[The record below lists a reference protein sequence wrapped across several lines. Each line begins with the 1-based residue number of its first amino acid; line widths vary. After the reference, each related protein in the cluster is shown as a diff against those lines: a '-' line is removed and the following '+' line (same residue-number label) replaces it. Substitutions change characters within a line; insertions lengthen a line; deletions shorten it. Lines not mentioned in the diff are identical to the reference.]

1 MSRIVF
7 MMLLFVPGLAEE
19 FRARLVNG
27 TANAGRLEIL
37 YRGEWSTVCH
47 DGFGIQEARV
57 ACRMLGFSSSRA
69 TVVASGAYGAGAGR
83 ILLDDV
89 KCHGT
94 ENSLAECRHMTY
106 YSSDCSHRRDV
117 GVICYEAKHFVARI
131 VNGSEN
137 SGRLEIFYDGEW
149 STVCDKG
156 FGKKEATVACRMLGL
171 NSTGATVVT
180 ISKYG
185 EGAGRILLKEVKCQG
200 TESSLPECDVSTF
213 YPSDCSH
220 SDDVAVACYEVSPGP
235 ARLANGDRK
244 SGRLEIYHKGEWS
257 TVCNIGF
264 EDREARVACRM
275 LGFNSSDSLVVET
288 RRYGEG
294 AGRILPHEVNC
305 EGTES
310 SLEECDLS
318 NFHSSRCGHSKDVGL
333 ICNEVGPVTAR
344 LANGTHDGG
353 RLEIFHNGKW
363 STVCAGF
370 FGDKEAR
377 VACRMLGFNSS
388 GGRVVHPRIYG
399 AGAGE
404 IILNDVYCKGTESS
418 LVECYHNRLYHHNC
432 RHSDHVGVTCD
443 KFGPVTA
450 RLANGDRKAG
460 RLEIF
465 YNGKWSTVC
474 NNGFGDKEARVACRM
489 LGFNSSNA
497 RVDKAGVFRPWRKG
511 KGRIAVSQVNCVG
524 TESSV
529 AECDYSSDTSSCFH
543 EDDVRVICN
552 EDSTDLKLTARLV
565 NGDGMSGR
573 LEIFHNGE
581 WGTVC
586 NDIFED
592 TEARVACRMLGLKSF
607 GATVVD
613 TSTYGQGAGTIIF
626 NHVACRGTENSLEEC
641 EVSNF
646 YSIGCRHSE
655 DVGVICKEDSPVAAR
670 LADGDAEGGRL
681 ELFHNGEWKSV
692 CSSRFGDKSALVA
705 CRMAGFNS
713 SAIVAATSNAYGS
726 GAGRIIFDYVKCRG
740 TESSLLDCRYKKL
753 DITECD
759 HSDDIGVICKEVT
772 KPTTKSV
779 IKKDSSLPTTTSPT
793 TTTTTE
799 KITKVTT
806 TTKSRTGNATAVTTS
821 TTTTSTTTTVTLE
834 P

>member
-264 EDREARVACRM
+264 EDR
-275 LGFNSSDSLVVET
+275 
-288 RRYGEG
+288 
-294 AGRILPHEVNC
+294 
-305 EGTES
+305 
-310 SLEECDLS
+310 
-318 NFHSSRCGHSKDVGL
+318 
-333 ICNEVGPVTAR
+333 
-344 LANGTHDGG
+344 
-353 RLEIFHNGKW
+353 
-363 STVCAGF
+363 
-370 FGDKEAR
+370 
-377 VACRMLGFNSS
+377 
-388 GGRVVHPRIYG
+388 
-399 AGAGE
+399 
-404 IILNDVYCKGTESS
+404 
-418 LVECYHNRLYHHNC
+418 
-432 RHSDHVGVTCD
+432 
-443 KFGPVTA
+443 
-450 RLANGDRKAG
+450 
-460 RLEIF
+460 
-465 YNGKWSTVC
+465 
-474 NNGFGDKEARVACRM
+474 EARVACRM

-759 HSDDIGVICKEVT
+759 HSDDIGVICKEETTTVTSPGTTTVKLTTVT

>member
-264 EDREARVACRM
+264 EDR
-275 LGFNSSDSLVVET
+275 
-288 RRYGEG
+288 
-294 AGRILPHEVNC
+294 
-305 EGTES
+305 
-310 SLEECDLS
+310 
-318 NFHSSRCGHSKDVGL
+318 
-333 ICNEVGPVTAR
+333 
-344 LANGTHDGG
+344 
-353 RLEIFHNGKW
+353 
-363 STVCAGF
+363 
-370 FGDKEAR
+370 EAR

-759 HSDDIGVICKEVT
+759 HSDDIGVICKEETTTVTSPGTTTVKLTTVT